1 MKRDEVIRLLQAQ
14 RTHLLQQ
21 YGVQSLMLFGSVARD
36 TATQSSDVDL
46 LGKSVDLGT
55 PKSLKPYIRERVAQE
70 QVHVL

>member
-1 MKRDEVIRLLQAQ
+1 MKRDEVIRLLRAQ